1 MSLPE
6 GGGPGVTS
14 MGGAVKSRRCA
25 GRAVGRRVNSG
36 SAGPAAGG
44 GTNPMAII
52 ALVVSIIALLP
63 LCTIVFGFG
72 SIILGLIAVVL
83 GYLGMTQAR
92 QRGQGGRGLA
102 IAGIIIGAL
111 AAILGLLETAGCGMF
126 GSALGT
132 IAPQLM
138 TQIPLTLTAGAG
150 GQ

>member
-1 MSLPE
+1 
-6 GGGPGVTS
+6 
-14 MGGAVKSRRCA
+14 
-25 GRAVGRRVNSG
+25 
-36 SAGPAAGG
+36 
-44 GTNPMAII
+44 MAII
-52 ALVVSIIALLP
+52 ALVVGVIALLP
-63 LCTIVFGFG
+63 LCTIVFGFA

-102 IAGIIIGAL
+102 IAGIIVGAL
-111 AAILGLLETAGCGMF
+111 AAILGVLEAAGCGMF
-126 GSALGT
+126 GSAISS